1 MSQASHPPPP
11 LPPPEQRNGCLTALL
26 IGLAIL
32 MLLPGLCAVL
42 IVGFDPAH
50 AFNDPTTV
58 SALFGFFA
66 ISAGGIALIWWA
78 LRRPSR

>member
-1 MSQASHPPPP
+1 MSQLSTPPPP
-11 LPPPEQRNGCLTALL
+11 PASPPSSGCLTALL
-26 IGLAIL
+26 IGIGIL

-58 SALFGFFA
+58 SALLGFFA

-78 LRRPSR
+78 VRRPSR